1 MLLRWGGRDPNPES
15 SGSVRAR
22 GGRGDEVVAVGRWA
36 GSGGWVGGQ
45 GRVGWG
51 AWVGGVRVARQRVRA
66 GARAWDSLAWGVM
79 MMCGAKGRQQARGE
93 QWRRARA
100 GGGVHGRA
108 AAAAAAAARSSLTVC
123 VRAWWCVCAVGF
135 VVVGGG
141 AVFVLLLLLR
151 LGLAWRARRRVVAVG
166 RRGRRRPRHGACG
179 LVRGARCGC
188 VVGGFFVRRLRWV
201 MVGHGQSIIDFAKNQ
216 RLASVPVLE
225 AWVY

>member
-1 MLLRWGGRDPNPES
+1 M
-15 SGSVRAR
+15 
-22 GGRGDEVVAVGRWA
+22 
-36 GSGGWVGGQ
+36 
-45 GRVGWG
+45 
-51 AWVGGVRVARQRVRA
+51 GGVRVARQRVRA

-108 AAAAAAAARSSLTVC
+108 AAAAAAAAARSSLTVC

-141 AVFVLLLLLR
+141 GAVFVLLLLR
-151 LGLAWRARRRVVAVG
+151 LVWAWRARRRVVAVG

-201 MVGHGQSIIDFAKNQ
+201 VAVCIGQSIIDFAKQ
-216 RLASVPVLE
+216 LRLASVPVLE